1 MLGWGL
7 LSFSEKE
14 TGVVLLSP
22 FLSFLS
28 FHSSFSLCPFRVGF
42 SPQKKLREN
51 VKAQIA
57 LPAAIFLK
65 WKMHWLFSWQFWVVP
80 FEIT

>member
-28 FHSSFSLCPFRVGF
+28 FHSSFSLYPYILYSIIKVLMGKHILTPFFRWRDY
-42 SPQKKLREN
+42 KN
-51 VKAQIA
+51 
-57 LPAAIFLK
+57 
-65 WKMHWLFSWQFWVVP
+65 
-80 FEIT
+80 